1 MSRLVLTMAV
11 LGALSACSAAAR
23 PSDEMASAAPVV
35 AAAVTSAPELV
46 GGPVEPAMAPP
57 AAAAAVAA
65 PAAHVPVQAALADVR
80 CDIRTR
86 RTSHGV
92 ELEAFARS
100 DAPAMG
106 EFEFII
112 TKDDAGGSSDIAQSG
127 VFDLGGGERQSLG
140 LSEISVERGG
150 RYRARLVLSDS
161 DGVICREEVRS

>member
-1 MSRLVLTMAV
+1 MSRLILAMAV
-11 LGALSACSAAAR
+11 LGALSACSASAR
-23 PSDEMASAAPVV
+23 PSES
-35 AAAVTSAPELV
+35 
-46 GGPVEPAMAPP
+46 
-57 AAAAAVAA
+57 AAAAPLAVAVAPPMAASVAA
-65 PAAHVPVQAALADVR
+65 PPVAHTLVHAELADVR

-86 RTSHGV
+86 RTANGV

-100 DAPAMG
+100 SAPAMG

-112 TKDDAGGSSDIAQSG
+112 TKHDAGGSSDIVQGGA
-127 VFDLGGGERQSLG
+127 FDLSGGESQSLG